1 MKETKPI
8 ADLRLPSAVVNAGG
22 VAAGFFE
29 LLKRYVGGGFRGLAG
44 RGVGRRR
51 GALDSPAAL
60 GEFLDSRA
68 SHVAQTALYGYMK
81 TRAGTRFPALFE
93 DPAMLTSINIA
104 KWHVWAACLSD
115 LAVYSG
121 VLLRRDSGA
130 PAETVRAALMP
141 LVARALES
149 SGGGGGERDEAGED
163 FPVAVAR
170 VKARLASCD
179 LDALGDDDSAF
190 TESPRALVHW
200 APIADELKRRDAGIV
215 RNSVRFRW
223 QEIRRDLR
231 RRLCAREVM
240 AAAGVDDAG
249 ADAGDSAGVDDA
261 GAAVE
266 STADTA
272 VESAADAA
280 QSAAGRR
287 AKSPKSP
294 PNRAET
300 PPNPRRPPHRNP
312 RKSRRN
318 STETPPNLANP
329 QNNPP
334 NSA

>member
-1 MKETKPI
+1 M
-8 ADLRLPSAVVNAGG
+8 
-22 VAAGFFE
+22 
-29 LLKRYVGGGFRGLAG
+29 KRYIGGGFRGLAG
-44 RGVGRRR
+44 RGLGGRR

-149 SGGGGGERDEAGED
+149 SGGGGDRDEAGED
-163 FPVAVAR
+163 FPAAVAR
-170 VKARLASCD
+170 VKARLAGCD

-231 RRLCAREVM
+231 RRLRAREVM
-240 AAAGVDDAG
+240 AAAGVDGAV
-249 ADAGDSAGVDDA
+249 ADAGDSAGVD
-261 GAAVE
+261 GAAADTVNSADAVE
-266 STADTA
+266 S
-272 VESAADAA
+272 V
-280 QSAAGRR
+280 AGRR
-287 AKSPKSP
+287 AESPKSP

-300 PPNPRRPPHRNP
+300 PPNPRRPLA
-312 RKSRRN
+312 
-318 STETPPNLANP
+318 ETRGNLAEI
-329 QNNPP
+329 PP
-334 NSA
+334 KPRQI

>member
-8 ADLRLPSAVVNAGG
+8 AALRLPVAVVNAGA

-29 LLKRYVGGGFRGLAG
+29 LLKRYIGGGFRGLAG
-44 RGVGRRR
+44 RGVGGRR

-163 FPVAVAR
+163 FPAAVAR
-170 VKARLASCD
+170 VKARLAGCD

-231 RRLCAREVM
+231 RRLRAREVM
-240 AAAGVDDAG
+240 AAAGVDGAG
-249 ADAGDSAGVDDA
+249 AEAGDSAGVDGADADA
-261 GAAVE
+261 GDSVGVDGAVADAAI
-266 STADTA
+266 
-272 VESAADAA
+272 ESAAGAA
-280 QSAAGRR
+280 QSATGRC
-287 AKSPKSP
+287 AESPKSP
-294 PNRAET
+294 PNRAES
-300 PPNPRRPPHRNP
+300 PPTPRRIP
-312 RKSRRN
+312 
-318 STETPPNLANP
+318 TEISPNLANP

>member
-1 MKETKPI
+1 MKENKPI
-8 ADLRLPSAVVNAGG
+8 AALRLPVAVVNAGA

-29 LLKRYVGGGFRGLAG
+29 LLKRYIGGGFRGLAG
-44 RGVGRRR
+44 RGIGGRR
-51 GALDSPAAL
+51 GALDSPAVL

-149 SGGGGGERDEAGED
+149 SGGGDRDEAGED
-163 FPVAVAR
+163 FPAAVAR
-170 VKARLASCD
+170 VKARLAGCD

-231 RRLCAREVM
+231 RRLRAREVM
-240 AAAGVDDAG
+240 AAAGVDGAT
-249 ADAGDSAGVDDA
+249 ADAIDSVGVDGAVADAIDSAGVDDA
-261 GAAVE
+261 GA
-266 STADTA
+266 DT
-272 VESAADAA
+272 VDSADAA
-280 QSAAGRR
+280 QSATGRR
-287 AKSPKSP
+287 AESPES
-294 PNRAET
+294 
-300 PPNPRRPPHRNP
+300 PPNPRRPPAEIRGNLA
-312 RKSRRN
+312 
-318 STETPPNLANP
+318 ETPPKP
-329 QNNPP
+329 RQI
-334 NSA
+334 

>member
-8 ADLRLPSAVVNAGG
+8 AVLRLPVAVVNAGA
-22 VAAGFFE
+22 VAVDFFE
-29 LLKRYVGGGFRGLAG
+29 LLKRYIGGGFRGLAG
-44 RGVGRRR
+44 RGVGGRR

-149 SGGGGGERDEAGED
+149 SGGSGDRDEAGED
-163 FPVAVAR
+163 FPAAVAR
-170 VKARLASCD
+170 VKARLAGCD

-200 APIADELKRRDAGIV
+200 APIADELKHRDAGIV

-231 RRLCAREVM
+231 RRLRAREVM
-240 AAAGVDDAG
+240 AAVGVDGAA
-249 ADAGDSAGVDDA
+249 ADAGDSVGVDGAVADA
-261 GAAVE
+261 IDSVGVDGA
-266 STADTA
+266 SADAA

-280 QSAAGRR
+280 ESATGRR
-287 AKSPKSP
+287 AESPKSP
-294 PNRAET
+294 PNRAKT
-300 PPNPRRPPHRNP
+300 PPNPHRPLAETSPNP
-312 RKSRRN
+312 AES
-318 STETPPNLANP
+318 PPKP
-329 QNNPP
+329 RQI
-334 NSA
+334 

>member
-8 ADLRLPSAVVNAGG
+8 AALRLPSAVVNAGG

-29 LLKRYVGGGFRGLAG
+29 LLKRYIGGGFRGLAG
-44 RGVGRRR
+44 RGIGGRR
-51 GALDSPAAL
+51 GALDSPDAL

-149 SGGGGGERDEAGED
+149 SGGGGDRDEAGED
-163 FPVAVAR
+163 FPAAVAR
-170 VKARLASCD
+170 VKARVAGCD

-231 RRLCAREVM
+231 RRLRAREVM
-240 AAAGVDDAG
+240 ATAGVDGAG
-249 ADAGDSAGVDDA
+249 AGDSAGVDSAATDA
-261 GAAVE
+261 VDSAGVDDAATDAVDSAGVDDAAAGAVDSADAAVE
-266 STADTA
+266 
-272 VESAADAA
+272 
-280 QSAAGRR
+280 SAAGRR
-287 AKSPKSP
+287 AKSP
-294 PNRAET
+294 
-300 PPNPRRPPHRNP
+300 PNPRRP
-312 RKSRRN
+312 SA
-318 STETPPNLANP
+318 ETRGNLAEI
-329 QNNPP
+329 PP
-334 NSA
+334 KPRQI

>member
-8 ADLRLPSAVVNAGG
+8 AALRLPVAVVNAGA

-29 LLKRYVGGGFRGLAG
+29 LLKRYIGGGFRGLAG
-44 RGVGRRR
+44 RGIGGRR
-51 GALDSPAAL
+51 GALDSPDAL

-149 SGGGGGERDEAGED
+149 SGGGDRDEAGED
-163 FPVAVAR
+163 FPSAAAR
-170 VKARLASCD
+170 VKARVASCD

-231 RRLCAREVM
+231 RRLRAREVM
-240 AAAGVDDAG
+240 AAAGVDGAG
-249 ADAGDSAGVDDA
+249 ADTVDSAGVDDA
-261 GAAVE
+261 A
-266 STADTA
+266 TDT
-272 VESAADAA
+272 VDSADAA
-280 QSAAGRR
+280 QSATGWR
-287 AKSPKSP
+287 AESPKSP

-300 PPNPRRPPHRNP
+300 PPNPRRILA
-312 RKSRRN
+312 
-318 STETPPNLANP
+318 ETRGNLAKFSE
-329 QNNPP
+329 
-334 NSA
+334 SAK